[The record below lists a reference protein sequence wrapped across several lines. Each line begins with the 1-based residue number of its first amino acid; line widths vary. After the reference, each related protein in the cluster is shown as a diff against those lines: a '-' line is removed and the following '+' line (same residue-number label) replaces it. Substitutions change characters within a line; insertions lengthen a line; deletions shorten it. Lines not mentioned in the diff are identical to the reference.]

1 MGNGVV
7 RTYEFIR
14 HMESQTQSD
23 CWSAKCV
30 GVSFQ
35 KEPTQLYQE
44 VVFPERRS
52 SPFSITLLK
61 AVGNGGY
68 ADLWV
73 QVEML
78 LVA

>member
-14 HMESQTQSD
+14 HMGSQTQSG
-23 CWSAKCV
+23 CWSVKCV

-44 VVFPERRS
+44 VVFPKRRS
-52 SPFSITLLK
+52 SRFSITLLK
-61 AVGNGGY
+61 AVDNAGY
-68 ADLWV
+68 ADWW
-73 QVEML
+73 E
-78 LVA
+78 